1 MMRLKVCLK
10 LVITLIVG
18 LAYGVG
24 FGQQDSS
31 QIRTILITY
40 VSNSGNTE
48 KLAKSVYKG
57 ATENNS
63 VHVVL
68 KSVSETTNEDVILA
82 DAIILGS
89 PVYNA
94 NPAPELL
101 TFIQGWPFEKTPLQ
115 DKIGA
120 VFVTAGGISS
130 GEELV
135 QNALQNAMLIFGMV
149 VVGGGEWTTPFG
161 ASSINEELK
170 GYPER
175 DDLFS
180 KKGEQL
186 GRRVRDAV
194 LRWNAK

>member
-1 MMRLKVCLK
+1 MRRLIVCSKFL
-10 LVITLIVG
+10 LTLIVCW
-18 LAYGVG
+18 AHVSG
-24 FGQQDSS
+24 FS
-31 QIRTILITY
+31 QEPTTPKSTILITY
-40 VSNSGNTE
+40 YSNSGNTE
-48 KLAKSVYKG
+48 ELAKSVYAG
-57 ATENNS
+57 AIEDNL
-63 VHVVL
+63 VHVVM
-68 KSVSETTNEDVILA
+68 KPVAETTTQDVLAA

-94 NPAPELL
+94 NPAPEVLK
-101 TFIQGWPFEKTPLQ
+101 FIQGWPFEKTPLQ

-161 ASSINEELK
+161 ASAINEELK

-175 DDLFS
+175 EAIFS
-180 KKGEQL
+180 KKGEKL
-186 GRRVRDAV
+186 GRRVRDVV
-194 LRWNAK
+194 LRWNRK

>member
-1 MMRLKVCLK
+1 MRQSKVYSKVVL
-10 LVITLIVG
+10 ILIVCW
-18 LAYGVG
+18 ANVSG
-24 FGQQDSS
+24 FS
-31 QIRTILITY
+31 QEPTIPKSTILITY
-40 VSNSGNTE
+40 YSNSGNTE
-48 KLAKSVYKG
+48 KFAKSVYAG
-57 ATENNS
+57 AIENNL

-68 KSVSETTNEDVILA
+68 KPVAETTNQDVLAA
-82 DAIILGS
+82 DAIIVGS

-94 NPAPELL
+94 NPAPEMLK
-101 TFIQGWPFEKTPLQ
+101 FIQGWPFEKAPLH

-161 ASSINEELK
+161 ASAINEELK

-175 DDLFS
+175 DQMFI

-194 LRWNAK
+194 LRWNGK

>member
-1 MMRLKVCLK
+1 MKPV
-10 LVITLIVG
+10 
-18 LAYGVG
+18 A
-24 FGQQDSS
+24 
-31 QIRTILITY
+31 
-40 VSNSGNTE
+40 
-48 KLAKSVYKG
+48 
-57 ATENNS
+57 
-63 VHVVL
+63 
-68 KSVSETTNEDVILA
+68 ETTNQDVLAA

-94 NPAPELL
+94 NPAPEVLK
-101 TFIQGWPFEKTPLQ
+101 FIQGWPFEKTPLH

-161 ASSINEELK
+161 ASAINEELK
-170 GYPER
+170 GYLDGDE
-175 DDLFS
+175 LFS

-194 LRWNAK
+194 LRWNRK

>member
-1 MMRLKVCLK
+1 MIRLKVYLK
-10 LVITLIVG
+10 LVLTLILGMV
-18 LAYGVG
+18 YGVV
-24 FGQQDSS
+24 FGQQSRS
-31 QIRTILITY
+31 QTRTILITY

-48 KLAKSVYKG
+48 NLAKSVYKG
-57 ATENNS
+57 ASENNS

-68 KSVSETTNEDVILA
+68 KSVSETTNEDLISA

-101 TFIQGWPFEKTPLQ
+101 TFIQGWPFEKKTLQ

-149 VVGGGEWTTPFG
+149 VVGGGEWTNPFG
-161 ASSINEELK
+161 ASAINEELK
-170 GYPER
+170 GYPEG
-175 DDLFS
+175 DNLFS

-186 GRRVRDAV
+186 GRRIRDAV

>member
-1 MMRLKVCLK
+1 MRRIIVYSK
-10 LVITLIVG
+10 LVFILFVSLVG
-18 LAYGVG
+18 VVG
-24 FGQQDSS
+24 RS
-31 QIRTILITY
+31 QEEVPTKCTILITY
-40 VSNSGNTE
+40 FSDAGNTE
-48 KLAKSVYKG
+48 KFAKSVYKG
-57 ATENNS
+57 AIENNL
-63 VHVVL
+63 VHVVI
-68 KSVSETTNEDVILA
+68 KPVAETTNQEVLAA

-101 TFIQGWPFEKTPLQ
+101 KFIQGWPFEKSPLYN
-115 DKIGA
+115 KIGA

-161 ASSINEELK
+161 ASAINEELK
-170 GYPER
+170 GYPEK
-175 DDLFS
+175 DALFS

-186 GRRVRDAV
+186 GRRVRDAA

>member
-1 MMRLKVCLK
+1 MTRLICGSKLVYILMVCLH
-10 LVITLIVG
+10 
-18 LAYGVG
+18 AFASYGQEVHT
-24 FGQQDSS
+24 QKS
-31 QIRTILITY
+31 TILITY
-40 VSNSGNTE
+40 YSNSGNTE
-48 KLAKSVYKG
+48 KLAKSVYTG
-57 ATENNS
+57 AIENNA
-63 VHVVL
+63 VHVVM
-68 KSVSETTNEDVILA
+68 KPVSETTNEDVLAA

-94 NPAPELL
+94 NPAPEILH
-101 TFIQGWPFEKTPLQ
+101 FIQGWPFEKTPLH

-149 VVGGGEWTTPFG
+149 VDGGGEWTTPFG
-161 ASSINEELK
+161 ASAINEELK

-175 DDLFS
+175 EVLFS

-186 GRRVRDAV
+186 GRRVRDVV
-194 LRWNAK
+194 LRWNGK